1 MYRKEPAAPWALY
14 SVTVSILIV
23 CLLVVGKDGKAKV
36 AEAKKRAE
44 LAEAKYAEVEKHLPR
59 ILDQAKAQGVISGM
73 EMGCAK

>member
-1 MYRKEPAAPWALY
+1 MHTAIAMAVMLAL
-14 SVTVSILIV
+14 LI
-23 CLLVVGKDGKAKV
+23 VVGKDGKAKV
-36 AEAKKRAE
+36 AEAEKRAE